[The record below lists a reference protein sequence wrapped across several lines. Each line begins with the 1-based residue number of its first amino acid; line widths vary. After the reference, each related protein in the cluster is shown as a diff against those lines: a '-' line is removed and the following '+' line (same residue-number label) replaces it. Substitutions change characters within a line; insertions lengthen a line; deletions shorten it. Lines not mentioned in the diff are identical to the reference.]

1 MTMGQ
6 AKRFFLAT
14 AVATCGGLIPQD
26 AAAASVPIYA
36 ELRGADFVGG
46 AKDRLGSIQH
56 GQVDVNYVYAQP
68 TGADATMRA
77 TFDLQRVPEE
87 PVFLYLRARDDD
99 GPAPCRIE
107 LKLNG
112 QALFRGPNEFSGE
125 AWQLRPFAIPPGL
138 LKVGANE
145 IVVTNTEEQGKLG
158 LPPWF
163 MVALCAV
170 AGEGYAPR
178 RDITQDFWIE
188 LPQAIRP
195 LPEPLSPEHPEPGF
209 KLRGTKGWGWTPE
222 QYLQEIPVLAKFK
235 LNFLMNCYLSMFSD
249 PSHFRNEWWR
259 PIPAAKKRAYA
270 QVIRACQKHGIIFC
284 FAVHPQLGSPRPLDP
299 TSLQDLEK
307 FWQHYEWAQSQGVKW
322 FNLSLDDVG
331 WGHKGPRVG
340 ASEHAQMVNRILERL
355 RAKDP
360 EAQFSFVPVPY
371 WGDGTPPEHRE
382 YLETLGREM
391 HPEVYVFW
399 TGDGVVTPRIT
410 RQAAESY
417 KSIVQHRLILWDNYP
432 VNDNNPTMHLGP
444 VIGRDPDLCEVI
456 DGYMSNPLCTQ
467 NQINR
472 IPLLTCADYAYNP
485 WDYDPARSIGQAILH
500 LAETDEQRRVLK
512 DLVEAYPGMLLYQ
525 DGTGLNPV
533 REQFKRL
540 ISAPHSRFV
549 AEAFLGHL
557 EGLAARFE
565 RAFPRQFGPAKKTL
579 RDDLA
584 WLRQAYAA
592 KYPP

>member
-1 MTMGQ
+1 MGQ
-6 AKRFFLAT
+6 AKRFFLAAA
-14 AVATCGGLIPQD
+14 AVTCSGLLPQGT
-26 AAAASVPIYA
+26 AAASVPVYA
-36 ELRGADFVGG
+36 ELRGADFASG
-46 AKDRLGSIQH
+46 AKDRFGSIQH
-56 GQVDVNYVYAQP
+56 GQADVNYVYAQP
-68 TGADATMRA
+68 TGACATMRA

-87 PVFLYLRARDDD
+87 PAFLYLRARDDD
-99 GPAPCRIE
+99 GPAQCRIE
-107 LKLNG
+107 LQLNG
-112 QALFRGPNEFSGE
+112 QALFRGPNEFSGA
-125 AWQLRPFAIPPGL
+125 AWQLRAFAVPSGT

-145 IVVTNTEEQGKLG
+145 IVVTNAEEQGELG
-158 LPPWF
+158 MPPWF

-170 AGEGYAPR
+170 AGEGYVPR
-178 RDITQDFWIE
+178 RDITKDFWVE
-188 LPQAIRP
+188 LPPAIRP
-195 LPEPLSPEHPEPGF
+195 LPEPLPPEHPEPGF

-222 QYLQEIPVLAKFK
+222 QYLAEIPVLAKFK
-235 LNFLMNCYLSMFSD
+235 MNFLMNCYLSMFSD
-249 PSHFRNEWWR
+249 PARFRNEWWR
-259 PIPAAKKRAYA
+259 PIPPAKKRAYA
-270 QVIRACQKHGIIFC
+270 QVIRSCQKHGIIFC

-299 TSLQDLEK
+299 TNLQDLEK

-331 WGHKGPRVG
+331 WGDKGPGVG
-340 ASEHAQMVNRILERL
+340 ASEHAQMVNRIFERL

-371 WGDGTPPEHRE
+371 WGDGTPPAHRA
-382 YLETLGREM
+382 YLETLGREL

-410 RQAAESY
+410 RRAAESY
-417 KSIVQHRLILWDNYP
+417 KSLVKHRLILWDNYP
-432 VNDNNPTMHLGP
+432 VNDNQPTMHLGP

-472 IPLLTCADYAYNP
+472 LPLLTCADYAYNP
-485 WDYDPARSIGQAILH
+485 WAYDPARSIGQAILH
-500 LAETDEQRRVLK
+500 LAETDEQRQVLK

-525 DGTGLNPV
+525 GGTGLNPV

-549 AEAFLGHL
+549 VDALLGHL

-579 RDDLA
+579 GDDLA
-584 WLRQAYAA
+584 WVRQAYAA
-592 KYPP
+592 KYQP